1 MRAPQCNPEIWK
13 INLSLFQSST
23 GISLQKMLLHL
34 MKASYVTANVDTV
47 SDELIVAEETEGSH
61 KLLTMFVDSA
71 VLLGYRQ

>member
-71 VLLGYRQ
+71 PLLGYRQ

>member
-23 GISLQKMLLHL
+23 DISLQKMLLHL

-71 VLLGYRQ
+71 ALLGYRQ